1 MTKTRDSDDASAT
14 EAKTASADDHN
25 PLFARIPRRDFV
37 KAGAAVGAMGSLA
50 GCTGLLDRGDDL
62 PAAADVDAEI
72 APGEHDDY
80 YAFLSG
86 GHAGDIRVYGV
97 PSMRQ
102 LMRIPVFN
110 VESARGYGFDDE
122 THEMLQESGGY
133 TWGDTHH
140 PRVSQTDNA
149 YDGEWLFV
157 NDKANGRMARID
169 LEYFETDTIIDLPNQ
184 QGTHG
189 ACMLL
194 PDSRYVFGVGELR
207 VPIPNDGRDLDDPSE
222 YGSTLSAMSA
232 DPFDHEWDVRV
243 DCNLDNG
250 DSGKNGEWFFTT
262 SYNSEEGVSESEMT
276 AADTDYV
283 VAFNI
288 PRIEEAVD
296 AGEYDEING
305 VPVVDGTEDSPLN
318 DGDEPLVHYID
329 VPTNPHGVSVTP
341 DGEYAIAS
349 GKLDPT
355 CTIIEIDQLTDVTDP
370 NDAIVG
376 RVNVGNGPL
385 HTAYDGR
392 GHAYTTLF
400 VDSEVV
406 KWDIEA
412 AIEAEMGS
420 ESPVIEKHDVHYS
433 PGHLIAAESYTSEA
447 QGDWL
452 IVLNKLSKDRFLP
465 VGPVFPENDQLFYIG
480 DDDAG
485 MELVK
490 DTPAYPEP
498 HDASIVR
505 ADRLDPASVYDPDDL
520 ELDFISPDDEDNFIE
535 RDGDQVHVE
544 MYNQRNHFGFEDIT
558 VQEGDEVR
566 IRSTNVEQEED
577 ILHSLAIPE
586 YDINVKLA
594 PQETRE
600 VTFTADKPGVYW
612 IYCAYFCSAL
622 HLEMRSRLLV
632 EPAD

>member
-1 MTKTRDSDDASAT
+1 MSNQPEDHRTTEASA
-14 EAKTASADDHN
+14 EGKS
-25 PLFARIPRRDFV
+25 PLFPRLPRRDLI
-37 KAGAAVGAMGSLA
+37 KAGAATGAIGSLA
-50 GCTGLLDRGDDL
+50 GCTSLLDSDDDDS
-62 PAAADVDAEI
+62 PAAGDVDGTVP
-72 APGEHDDY
+72 PGEHDDY

-86 GHAGDIRVYGV
+86 GHSGDIRVYGV

-102 LMRIPVFN
+102 IMRIPVFN
-110 VESARGYGFDDE
+110 MESARGYGHDNE
-122 THEMLQESGGY
+122 TREMLEEAGGY

-140 PRVSQTDNA
+140 PRPSQTDNE

-169 LEYFETDTIIDLPNQ
+169 LEYFETDAIVDLPNQ

-189 ACMLL
+189 ACALM
-194 PDSRYVFGVGELR
+194 PDTRLVFGVGELR
-207 VPIPNDGRDLDDPSE
+207 VPIPNDGRDLDDPDS
-222 YGSTLSAMSA
+222 YGSTLSAINA
-232 DPFDHEWDVRV
+232 DPFDHEWDVLV

-250 DSGKNGEWFFTT
+250 DSGKEGEWFFTT
-262 SYNSEEGVSESEMT
+262 SYNSEEGVTEQEMT

-288 PRIEEAVD
+288 PRIEDAVE
-296 AGEYDEING
+296 AGEYEEING

-318 DGDEPLVHYID
+318 QGDEPLVRYID

-355 CTIIEIDQLTDVTDP
+355 CTIIEIDLLNDVDDP

-385 HTAYDGR
+385 HTAYDDR

-406 KWDIEA
+406 KWDIEEA
-412 AIEAEMGS
+412 VDAEMRS
-420 ESPVIEKHDVHYS
+420 EDPVIEKHDVHYS
-433 PGHLIAAESYTSEA
+433 PGHLIAAESYTGDP

-465 VGPVFPENDQLFYIG
+465 VGPVYPENDQLFYIG

-505 ADRLDPASVYDPDDL
+505 ADRLDPAQVYDPDDL
-520 ELDFISPDDEDNFIE
+520 ELDFIGNEDNNIE
-535 RDGDQVHVE
+535 RDGDEVLVE
-544 MYNQRNHFGFEDIT
+544 MYNQRNHFGFSDFK
-558 VQEGDEVR
+558 VQEGDEVT
-566 IRSTNVEQEED
+566 IRTTNIEQEND

-586 YDINVKLA
+586 YDINVKTA

-600 VTFTADKPGVYW
+600 VTFTAEKPGVYW

-622 HLEMRSRLLV
+622 HLEMRSRMLV

>member
-1 MTKTRDSDDASAT
+1 MTDTHASDSNGRSSETTAVDDRD
-14 EAKTASADDHN
+14 
-25 PLFARIPRRDFV
+25 PLFARIPRRDFM
-37 KAGAAVGAMGSLA
+37 KAGAAAGAMSSLA
-50 GCTGLLDRGDDL
+50 GCTGLLEGDEM
-62 PAAADVDAEI
+62 PSAADVDTSVP
-72 APGEHDDY
+72 PGELDDY

-86 GHAGDIRVYGV
+86 GHSGDIRVYGV

-102 LMRIPVFN
+102 IMRIPVFN

-122 THEMLQESGGY
+122 THEMLQDAGGY

-140 PRVSQTDNA
+140 PRVSQTDNE

-157 NDKANGRMARID
+157 NDKANGRMARVD
-169 LEYFETDTIIDLPNQ
+169 LEYFETDAIIDLPNQ

-189 ACMLL
+189 ACALM
-194 PDSRYVFGVGELR
+194 PDTRLIFGVGELR
-207 VPIPNDGRDLDDPSE
+207 VPIPNDGRDLEDPSE

-262 SYNSEEGVSESEMT
+262 SYNSEEGVTEAEMT

-296 AGEYDEING
+296 AGEYETING

-318 DGDEPLVHYID
+318 TGSEPLVRYID

-341 DGEYAIAS
+341 DGRYAIAS

-355 CTIIEIDQLTDVTDP
+355 CTIIDIDQLNEVDDP
-370 NDAIVG
+370 NDAIAG

-406 KWDIEA
+406 KWDIDA
-412 AIEAEMGS
+412 AVEAEMGS
-420 ESPVIEKHDVHYS
+420 ADPVIQKHEVHYS
-433 PGHLIAAESYTSEA
+433 PGHLIAAESYTGDP

-520 ELDFISPDDEDNFIE
+520 ALDFISTDDEDNFIE
-535 RDGDQVHVE
+535 RDGDRVHVE
-544 MYNQRNHFGFEDIT
+544 MHSQRNYFSFEDIA
-558 VQEGDEVR
+558 VQEGDEVT
-566 IRSTNVEQEED
+566 IRTTNIEQTED
-577 ILHSLAIPE
+577 MLHSVAIPE
-586 YDINVKLA
+586 YDINVKIA

-612 IYCAYFCSAL
+612 IYCAFFCSAL